1 MYHASKVSQP
11 LPDEKAPVTSFES
24 GQHKTMKR
32 IAALVALILLLVFTP
47 SAVTAT
53 MSSRIFH
60 SVKDQIQRRPTLTH
74 SIIGCCL
81 FSGSDAFAQ
90 HIEAAEEDSSVSRFD
105 TKRFLSAGV
114 VGAFLAGYVY
124 PFAYRRLDKIW
135 AGKDIITIAKKSF
148 VEVFTVGIFANSVSM
163 FARGIF
169 TDKKPM
175 EVLSHVKEEMQDVT
189 LNDLRVWFP
198 YNLVAFSLIPISI
211 RPATTSMM
219 EAGWQTYISMRSND
233 YKNTG
238 AACDVPKKDN
248 IEICNINALKG

>member
-1 MYHASKVSQP
+1 
-11 LPDEKAPVTSFES
+11 
-24 GQHKTMKR
+24 MKQR
-32 IAALVALILLLVFTP
+32 STTLALFLHLVFTP
-47 SAVTAT
+47 SEAT

-60 SVKDQIQRRPTLTH
+60 NVKDQIQRRPTLTH

-90 HIEAAEEDSSVSRFD
+90 QIESSSEKDSSVSHFD
-105 TKRFLSAGV
+105 TRRFLSAGA
-114 VGAFLAGYVY
+114 VGAVLAGYVY
-124 PFAYRRLDKIW
+124 PFAYRRLDQIW
-135 AGKDIITIAKKSF
+135 VGKDIITIAKKSF

-189 LNDLRVWFP
+189 LNDLKVWFP

-233 YKNTG
+233 YKNTE
-238 AACDVPKKDN
+238 AACAVPKKDN
-248 IEICNINALKG
+248 TKICNINALKG